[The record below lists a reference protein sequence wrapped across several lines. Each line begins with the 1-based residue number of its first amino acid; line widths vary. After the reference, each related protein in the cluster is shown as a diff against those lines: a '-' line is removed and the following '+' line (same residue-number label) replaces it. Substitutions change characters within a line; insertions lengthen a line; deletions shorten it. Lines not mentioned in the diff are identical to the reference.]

1 MVYVGIQRSEEDA
14 ARAGGWIG
22 PNTQRLLHL
31 IESGYQMDPELK
43 IE

>member
-1 MVYVGIQRSEEDA
+1 MVYVGIQRSEEDVA
-14 ARAGGWIG
+14 GAGGWIG

-31 IESGYQMDPELK
+31 VKSRYPMDPELK